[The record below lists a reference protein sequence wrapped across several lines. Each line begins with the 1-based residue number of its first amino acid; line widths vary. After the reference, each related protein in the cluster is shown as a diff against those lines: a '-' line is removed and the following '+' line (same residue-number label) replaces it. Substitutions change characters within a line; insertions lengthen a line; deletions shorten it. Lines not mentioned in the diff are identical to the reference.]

1 MKAARLSSITV
12 EWLDTVS
19 RPGEAREETIVRLL
33 RERDRERTVPGA
45 DDLLARRDATLRLD
59 EL

>member
-1 MKAARLSSITV
+1 MKAARLSSITI

-19 RPGEAREETIVRLL
+19 RPGEARDETIARLL
-33 RERDRERTVPGA
+33 RERDRVRAVPAVDG
-45 DDLLARRDATLRLD
+45 LLARRDATLRLD

>member
-19 RPGEAREETIVRLL
+19 HPGETRDATIARLL
-33 RERDRERTVPGA
+33 KERDRKRAAPKLEG
-45 DDLLARRDATLRLD
+45 LLARRDATLRLD